1 MRHFETVAELLGL
14 GEENAVAI
22 AAPGLAPLRYG
33 QLRSLVARTVE
44 QLNALGIGKGERVA
58 IVLKNGPEMATAFL
72 AVAAGATAAPLNPNY
87 HGEQFEFYLKDLK
100 PQALVVEGG
109 VDSPSRGVAERLGI
123 PLLELRP
130 QRTAGAGEFSLEPA
144 AGNWGAG
151 ATKGASGPED
161 IALVLHTS
169 GTTSRPNIVPLSH
182 RNIATSARQI
192 REVLELWP
200 SDRCLNIMPLFH
212 IHGLMAA
219 VAASLAAG
227 ASVCCTPGFNALRF
241 FAWMDE
247 VKPTWYTAVPT
258 MHQAILGR
266 SRGHRQTL
274 ENLQMRFIRSAS
286 APLAP
291 SVMEQLEQT
300 FRSPVIESYGM
311 TEASHQIASNPLP
324 PRLRKPGSVGIAAGT
339 EVALMDEKG
348 CLVAA
353 GSQIGEVVIRGQN
366 VTRGYEGNPA
376 ANARAFSNGWFHTGD
391 QGVLDPSGYLRLTGR
406 LKEMINRGGEKVS
419 PLEVD
424 EVLLSHPAIAQA
436 VTFAFPH
443 QKLGEEIGVAVVLR
457 DGRTLTDRELRDFAG
472 EHLAEFKVPRKIIFV
487 PEIPKGAT
495 GKVQRIGMAERLGL
509 TEPHP

>member
-1 MRHFETVAELLGL
+1 MRHFETVAELLAL
-14 GEENAVAI
+14 GEENAAAI
-22 AAPGLAPLRYG
+22 AAPGLEPLRYG

-44 QLNALGIGKGERVA
+44 QLNDLGIGKGERVA
-58 IVLKNGPEMATAFL
+58 IVLKNGPEMAAAFL

-87 HGEQFEFYLKDLK
+87 HAEQFEFYLKDLR
-100 PQALVVEGG
+100 PQALIVESG
-109 VDSPSRGVAERLGI
+109 VESPSRGVAERLGI
-123 PLLELRP
+123 PILELQP
-130 QRTAGAGEFSLEPA
+130 QREIGAGEFSL
-144 AGNWGAG
+144 GAPG
-151 ATKGASGPED
+151 DIARAVAQRGDAGPED

-182 RNIATSARQI
+182 RNVATSARQI
-192 REVLELWP
+192 REVLELSP

-219 VAASLAAG
+219 VTASLAAG
-227 ASVCCTPGFNALRF
+227 ASVWCTPGFNALRF
-241 FAWMDE
+241 FTWMDE
-247 VKPTWYTAVPT
+247 AKPTWYTAVPT

-274 ENLQMRFIRSAS
+274 DHLQMRFIRSAS
-286 APLAP
+286 APLPP

-324 PRLRKPGSVGIAAGT
+324 PQVRKPGSVGIAAGT
-339 EVALMDEKG
+339 EVALMDENG
-348 CLVAA
+348 NLLPV
-353 GSQIGEVVIRGQN
+353 SQTGEVVIRGQS

-376 ANARAFSNGWFHTGD
+376 ANARAFSNGWFRTGD

-419 PLEVD
+419 PIEVD
-424 EVLLSHPAIAQA
+424 EVLLNHPAIAQA

-443 QKLGEEIGVAVVLR
+443 QKLGEEIAVAVVLR

-472 EHLAEFKVPRKIIFV
+472 EHLAEFKVPRKIIFL

-495 GKVQRIGMAERLGL
+495 GKVQRIGLAEKLGL
-509 TEPHP
+509 TEPHQ

>member
-1 MRHFETVAELLGL
+1 MRHFETVAELLAL
-14 GEENAVAI
+14 GEENAAAI
-22 AAPGLAPLRYG
+22 AAPGMEPLRYG

-87 HGEQFEFYLKDLK
+87 HAEQFEFYLKDLK
-100 PQALVVEGG
+100 PQALIVEGG

-130 QRTAGAGEFSLEPA
+130 QREVGAGEFSLEAPGGISRA
-144 AGNWGAG
+144 APRGEA
-151 ATKGASGPED
+151 GPED

-182 RNIATSARQI
+182 RNVATSARQI
-192 REVLELWP
+192 REVLELSP
-200 SDRCLNIMPLFH
+200 TDRCLNIMPLFH

-219 VAASLAAG
+219 VTASLAAG
-227 ASVCCTPGFNALRF
+227 ASVWCTPGFNALRF
-241 FAWMDE
+241 FTWMDE

-274 ENLQMRFIRSAS
+274 DHLQMRFIRSAS
-286 APLAP
+286 APLPP

-339 EVALMDEKG
+339 EVALMDESGK
-348 CLVAA
+348 LLPI
-353 GSQIGEVVIRGQN
+353 SQTGEVVIRGQN
-366 VTRGYEGNPA
+366 VTRGYESNPA
-376 ANARAFSNGWFHTGD
+376 ANARAFSNGWFRTGD

-424 EVLLSHPAIAQA
+424 EILLNHPAIAQA

-443 QKLGEEIGVAVVLR
+443 QKLGEEIAVAVVLR

-472 EHLAEFKVPRKIIFV
+472 EHLAEFKVPRKIIFL

-495 GKVQRIGMAERLGL
+495 GKVQRIGLAEKLGL
-509 TEPHP
+509 TEPPQ